1 MFLNKHSLDILKG
14 DGCFL
19 VFSVTMWGFVCFED
33 DTWVLSLL
41 WGDKQNQGTIVLC
54 AHKLSS
60 RQPFLSPYIPA
71 KLPSRPPSTGGWLV
85 KTELSLKLRHV
96 ILSLLGYLH
105 IKHKDVYSDVLQNI
119 LFLLGICW
127 PDGCLP
133 HLILQDS
140 FLRKCPALASSFEQY
155 EITVVKQLSLISH
168 QRMETVDSYLYGIIR
183 VIIF

>member
-85 KTELSLKLRHV
+85 KTELSLKLRRDIKLAWVPTHQAQRCLFRCPSEYTV
-96 ILSLLGYLH
+96 PAGYLLTWWLSSTSYLTRFFPEEMSCISLLLWAVWDH
-105 IKHKDVYSDVLQNI
+105 SCKATVSHKPSKN
-119 LFLLGICW
+119 GNS
-127 PDGCLP
+127 G
-133 HLILQDS
+133 
-140 FLRKCPALASSFEQY
+140 
-155 EITVVKQLSLISH
+155 
-168 QRMETVDSYLYGIIR
+168 
-183 VIIF
+183 